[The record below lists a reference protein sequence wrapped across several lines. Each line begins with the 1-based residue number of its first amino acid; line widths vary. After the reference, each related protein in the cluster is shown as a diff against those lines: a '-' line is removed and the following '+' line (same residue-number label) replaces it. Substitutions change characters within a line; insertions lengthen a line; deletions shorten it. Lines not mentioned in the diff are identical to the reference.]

1 MLAPSLLLLMLISCL
16 LAFAIHQTILCSAIL
31 AQIIKRKFAQREIE
45 VLARAKRDQDKA
57 RTPRPNFYA

>member
-1 MLAPSLLLLMLISCL
+1 MAQSLLLTMLVLCITS
-16 LAFAIHQTILCSAIL
+16 FAMHQTCVCSILTAKWL
-31 AQIIKRKFAQREIE
+31 KRKFVQREIE